1 MITYYPPVN
10 KIISEFPPPSETL
23 KLITNNMSTEK
34 FEEYIIKVWSL
45 IFPHRSYVIPYR
57 RGNLWESAY
66 NNTKNS
72 SAEIFSGCTLPGTQ
86 KLKVGPIKEE
96 GL

>member
-34 FEEYIIKVWSL
+34 FEEYIIKV
-45 IFPHRSYVIPYR
+45 
-57 RGNLWESAY
+57 
-66 NNTKNS
+66 
-72 SAEIFSGCTLPGTQ
+72 
-86 KLKVGPIKEE
+86 
-96 GL
+96 